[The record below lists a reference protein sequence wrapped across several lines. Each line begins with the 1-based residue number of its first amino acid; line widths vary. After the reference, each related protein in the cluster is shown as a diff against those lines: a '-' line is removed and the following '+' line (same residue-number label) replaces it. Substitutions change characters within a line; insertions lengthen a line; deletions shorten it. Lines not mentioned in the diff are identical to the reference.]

1 MPTKEDI
8 EKYPEE
14 LIEKYISGLSNLELQ
29 VMKIAQEDLQTSF
42 DIRKSIGFISWLNKK
57 EI

>member
-1 MPTKEDI
+1 MPTKADI